1 MKVLIDTNV
10 VLDVLGKREPF
21 VEHSTAILM
30 LAGSQKIS
38 ASITANT
45 VTDIYYLLRKHI
57 SSKEAVKEAM
67 LGLMDVL
74 DVVDVTRNDCIKA
87 FDLLIADYED
97 ALLVHCAKRTKA
109 EYIITRN
116 TKDFINS
123 PVEAIAPED
132 FLIRFFQ

>member
-1 MKVLIDTNV
+1 M
-10 VLDVLGKREPF
+10 
-21 VEHSTAILM
+21 
-30 LAGSQKIS
+30 
-38 ASITANT
+38 
-45 VTDIYYLLRKHI
+45 
-57 SSKEAVKEAM
+57 
-67 LGLMDVL
+67 MDVL

-116 TKDFINS
+116 TKDFVNS